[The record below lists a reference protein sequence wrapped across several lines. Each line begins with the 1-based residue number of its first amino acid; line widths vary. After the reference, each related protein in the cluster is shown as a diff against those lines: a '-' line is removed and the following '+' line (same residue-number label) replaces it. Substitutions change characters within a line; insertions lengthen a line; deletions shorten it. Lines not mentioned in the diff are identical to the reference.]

1 MQNKMKRYSLLAAA
15 LLLAITASAQGFWE
29 LNPQPADLRAGRIYR
44 TEVIPYD
51 TRHDA
56 DARNRE
62 GSGHSIAFTPEVL
75 VDSEALSI
83 VGSTLEIPYAWT
95 DGVVYLHLENVG
107 SAYSLFVNDAL
118 VAEVEDPLTPAE
130 FHLTPLMHQG
140 TNSFKLLLRPS
151 RTPAINPTPRVERPR
166 FTDSYL
172 YYQEKRSM
180 RDFELSLE
188 PDSLQ
193 RDGILRVRFVAQN
206 AYNYDEQ
213 VELGYD
219 IYSPQ
224 GKLLDFNMRSIPI
237 PGRSID
243 TIRFDPFIYH
253 VNENRWNAVSTKRPP
268 LYKVMLFTRRNGTYK
283 EYMPLLIG
291 FGRTEWYKGTIY
303 RFDEPLTLKKQ
314 AYNAAADRQTTLSE
328 MRSLKAKGINTLCPN
343 YPQPAWFYDLCT
355 EQGMY
360 VIDCPAIAAPEKRND
375 RTVGGTPSNDP
386 TLVEEYLERVK
397 AMYYRSRNYTCV
409 IAYALGNPSGNGYC
423 MYKAYEWLKS
433 VEKHRPVVYEDA
445 LGEWNNDL

>member
-1 MQNKMKRYSLLAAA
+1 MKMMKRSLLACIL
-15 LLLAITASAQGFWE
+15 LLLAATASAQGFWE
-29 LNPQPADLRAGRIYR
+29 LNPQPADLTAGRIFR
-44 TEVIPYD
+44 TERIPYD

-56 DARNRE
+56 EARNRE
-62 GSGHSIAFTPEVL
+62 GSGYSITFAPQTIA
-75 VDSEALSI
+75 EAATMAI
-83 VGSTLEIPYAWT
+83 VAQTIEIPYAWT

-107 SAYSLFVNDAL
+107 TAYSLFVNDQL
-118 VAEVEDPLTPAE
+118 VAEVEDPLTPSE

-140 TNSFKLLLRPS
+140 ENSFKLILRPS
-151 RTPAINPTPRVERPR
+151 RTPQINPAPTTERAR
-166 FTDSYL
+166 FTESYL

-180 RDFELSLE
+180 RDFELALI
-188 PDSLQ
+188 PDSLH

-253 VNENRWNAVSTKRPP
+253 VNQNRWMASKQLPP

-283 EYMPLLIG
+283 EYIPLTIG
-291 FGRTEWYKGTIY
+291 FGRTEWQNGTLF
-303 RFDEPLTLKKQ
+303 RFDEPLTLNKR
-314 AYNAAADRQTTLSE
+314 AYNAAVDRKTTLTE
-328 MRSLKAKGINTLCPN
+328 IRALKAQGFNTLCPS
-343 YPQPAWFYDLCT
+343 YPQPAWFYELCT
-355 EQGMY
+355 EQGLY
-360 VIDCPAIAAPEKRND
+360 VIDSPAIAAPEKRSD

-386 TLVEEYLERVK
+386 ALVEEYIERVK
-397 AMYYRSRNYTCV
+397 AMYYRSRNFTCV

-423 MYKAYEWLKS
+423 MYKAYEWLKE
-433 VEKHRPVVYEDA
+433 VEKHRPVLYEDA
-445 LGEWNNDL
+445 AGEWNSDL

>member
-1 MQNKMKRYSLLAAA
+1 MKRYSLLLAA
-15 LLLAITASAQGFWE
+15 LLYAATLPAQGFWE
-29 LNPQPADLRAGRIYR
+29 LDPQPADLAAGRIFR

-56 DARNRE
+56 EARNRQ
-62 GSGHSIAFTPEVL
+62 GSGYTIVFAPEVL
-75 VDSEALSI
+75 LHSDEMAV
-83 VGSTLEIPYAWT
+83 VGTELEIPYAWT

-107 SAYSLFVNDAL
+107 SAYSLLVNDTL
-118 VAEVEDPLTPAE
+118 VAEVEDALTPAE
-130 FHLTPLMHQG
+130 FHLTPLIRQG
-140 TNSFKLLLRPS
+140 QNSFTMILRTS
-151 RTPAINPTPRVERPR
+151 RTPEINPAPSIERPR

-180 RDFELSLE
+180 RDFELALV
-188 PDSLQ
+188 PDSLH

-237 PGRSID
+237 PGRSVD

-253 VNENRWNAVSTKRPP
+253 VNANRWSATPKQLPP

-283 EYMPLLIG
+283 EYMPLNIG
-291 FGRTEWYKGTIY
+291 YGLTQWGKGGIY
-303 RFDEPLTLKKQ
+303 RFDELLNLKKQ
-314 AYNAAADRQTTLSE
+314 AYNAALDRKTTLTE
-328 MRSLKAKGINTLCPN
+328 IRSLKAQGINTLCPS
-343 YPQPAWFYDLCT
+343 YPQPVWFYELCT

-360 VIDCPAIAAPEKRND
+360 VIDCPAIAAPERRHD
-375 RTVGGTPSNDP
+375 RKVGGTPSNDP
-386 TLVEEYLERVK
+386 SLVEEYIERVK
-397 AMYYRSRNYTCV
+397 AMYYRSRNFTCV
-409 IAYALGNPSGNGYC
+409 IAYALGAPSGNGYC
-423 MYKAYEWLKS
+423 MYKAYEWLKG
-433 VEKHRPVVYEDA
+433 VEKNRPILYEDA
-445 LGEWNNDL
+445 AGEWNSDL

>member
-1 MQNKMKRYSLLAAA
+1 MKMMKRSLLACIL
-15 LLLAITASAQGFWE
+15 LLLAATASAQGFWE
-29 LNPQPADLRAGRIYR
+29 LNPQPADLTAGRIFR
-44 TEVIPYD
+44 TERIPYD

-56 DARNRE
+56 EARNRE
-62 GSGHSIAFTPEVL
+62 GSGYSIAFAPQTIA
-75 VDSEALSI
+75 EAATMAI
-83 VGSTLEIPYAWT
+83 VAQAIEIPYAWT

-107 SAYSLFVNDAL
+107 TAYSLFVNDQL
-118 VAEVEDPLTPAE
+118 VAEVEDPLTPSE

-140 TNSFKLLLRPS
+140 ENSFKLILRPS
-151 RTPAINPTPRVERPR
+151 RTPQINPAPTIERAR
-166 FTDSYL
+166 FTESYL

-180 RDFELSLE
+180 RDFELALI
-188 PDSLQ
+188 PDSLH

-237 PGRSID
+237 PGRSTD

-253 VNENRWNAVSTKRPP
+253 VNQNRWMASKQLPP

-283 EYMPLLIG
+283 EYIPLTIG
-291 FGRTEWYKGTIY
+291 FGRTEWQNGTLF
-303 RFDEPLTLKKQ
+303 RFDEPLTLNKR
-314 AYNAAADRQTTLSE
+314 AYNAAADRKTTLTE
-328 MRSLKAKGINTLCPN
+328 IRALKAQGFNTLCPS
-343 YPQPAWFYDLCT
+343 YPQPAWFYELCT
-355 EQGMY
+355 EQGLY
-360 VIDCPAIAAPEKRND
+360 VIDSPAIAAPEKRSD

-386 TLVEEYLERVK
+386 ALVKEYIERVK
-397 AMYYRSRNYTCV
+397 AMYYRSRNFTCV

-423 MYKAYEWLKS
+423 MYKAYEWLKE
-433 VEKHRPVVYEDA
+433 VEKHRPVLYEDA
-445 LGEWNNDL
+445 AGEWNSDL